1 MSYAL
6 NPELAV
12 NGAAQQDITARRRSI
27 EALSKS
33 DDPEVKRAKLKNA
46 CEGFEAIFLQKMWEQ
61 MRATLP
67 KDGLM
72 HSKEEEMWQSMYDQE
87 LGKSMASAG
96 GIGLADMMM
105 RQMDRNDGAM
115 SDATR
120 QSTMRRTGLNV
131 PPAPLMPPSAT
142 SPAPSAPAASG
153 AAQAEVPPGSEPA
166 PAQALMHG
174 IYEGEA
180 PQAGEAPDELSADA
194 PSDPADTPMTEA
206 DATPASVRQTLDE
219 LAAQLGVP
227 PVTQAV
233 TQSVRN
239 SAGVASAASTADLPE
254 NAVITHNTYQTNLP
268 PSQRKAALF
277 NRRGDSATSATS
289 AAGAPYTRAPLSTA
303 ASPTRPGYGAVQ
315 AAAQADGPFAA
326 PVTPARGADQV
337 AQPAPAATRSATVQR
352 AVPGVPAPEQDIL
365 AGITPRFVPT
375 RLTMAQTETGHAE
388 TTSPAGATVDA
399 AALPTQAGGPAL
411 TGPELVMES
420 VALGNP
426 APPRGSLEAPVMGEI
441 SSGFGWRLDPFTARR
456 TWHAGVDIKAVPGES
471 VRSAR
476 SGIVTFAGAH
486 SELGQVVVVD
496 HGDGL
501 RTFYGHNQQLS
512 VSAGQQVEA
521 GTELAK
527 AGASGRAAGTHVHFE
542 VRRGDLALNPEP
554 LLRQSHPQIA
564 EVR

>member
-1 MSYAL
+1 MSMSYAL
-6 NPELAV
+6 NPEQAV
-12 NGAAQQDITARRRSI
+12 NAAAQQDINARRRSI
-27 EALSKS
+27 EALSKT
-33 DDPEVKRAKLKNA
+33 DDPAVKRAKLQNA

-67 KDGLM
+67 KDGLT
-72 HSKEEEMWQSMYDQE
+72 HSKEEEMWQSMYAQE

-105 RQMDRNDGAM
+105 RQLDRTDGAM

-120 QSTMRRTGLNV
+120 QSTVRRAGLNV
-131 PPAPLMPPSAT
+131 PPAPLMPPAAA
-142 SPAPSAPAASG
+142 SPAPSASA
-153 AAQAEVPPGSEPA
+153 AAQLESAPGPDPA
-166 PAQALMHG
+166 PSQALLHG

-180 PQAGEAPDELSADA
+180 PQAGESPDEATDA
-194 PSDPADTPMTEA
+194 AGAPAAAAASIPGAEA

-219 LAAQLGVP
+219 LAARLGVP

-233 TQSVRN
+233 TQSARS
-239 SAGVASAASTADLPE
+239 SAGVTSVANARDLPGD
-254 NAVITHNTYQTNLP
+254 AVITRRTYQTNLP

-277 NRRGDSATSATS
+277 TGSPDSAANT
-289 AAGAPYTRAPLSTA
+289 PYTRAPLSTA
-303 ASPTRPGYGAVQ
+303 ASPTGPAQAPGQAGSLPAAPVNPSARATAPASGGQ
-315 AAAQADGPFAA
+315 AAAPR
-326 PVTPARGADQV
+326 PLT
-337 AQPAPAATRSATVQR
+337 
-352 AVPGVPAPEQDIL
+352 PGVPAPEQDIL
-365 AGITPRFVPT
+365 AGITARFVPT
-375 RLTMAQTETGHAE
+375 GLTIAQTEAA
-388 TTSPAGATVDA
+388 PAGAPRPA
-399 AALPTQAGGPAL
+399 AASGEPADPPVQAAGGPAL
-411 TGPELVMES
+411 AGPELVMEP

-426 APPRGSLEAPVMGEI
+426 APPAGSLEAPVTGGI

-456 TWHAGVDIKAVPGES
+456 TWHAGVDIKAEPGES

-476 SGIVTFAGAH
+476 SGVVTFAGEH

-501 RTFYGHNQQLS
+501 RTFYGHNQELS
-512 VSAGQQVEA
+512 VSAGQRVEA

-554 LLRQSHPQIA
+554 LLRQSHTQVA
-564 EVR
+564 EAR

>member
-12 NGAAQQDITARRRSI
+12 NSAAQQDISARRRSV

-33 DDPEVKRAKLKNA
+33 EDPEVKRGKLKNA

-105 RQMDRNDGAM
+105 RQLDRNDGAM

-131 PPAPLMPPSAT
+131 PPAPLMPPSAA
-142 SPAPSAPAASG
+142 SPAASAA
-153 AAQAEVPPGSEPA
+153 AAQAEVPHTPEPA
-166 PAQALMHG
+166 PTQALMHG

-180 PQAGEAPDELSADA
+180 PQAGEAALSEALSGEALPADA
-194 PSDPADTPMTEA
+194 LSDPTAAPVTEA

-239 SAGVASAASTADLPE
+239 SAGVTSMASAAELPE
-254 NAVITHNTYQTNLP
+254 DAVITHSTYQTNLP

-277 NRRGDSATSATS
+277 GTNANSAT
-289 AAGAPYTRAPLSTA
+289 GAPYARAPLSTA
-303 ASPTRPGYGAVQ
+303 ASPTGPRAEQAGAL
-315 AAAQADGPFAA
+315 PAA
-326 PVTPARGADQV
+326 PVSPAGIPARGADQ
-337 AQPAPAATRSATVQR
+337 ASAAPAAPAPARPAPAQHS
-352 AVPGVPAPEQDIL
+352 VPGVPAPEQDIL

-375 RLTMAQTETGHAE
+375 RLTIAQTEPFHAQPE
-388 TTSPAGATVDA
+388 NLAVA
-399 AALPTQAGGPAL
+399 AADPALLPTQAGGPAL
-411 TGPELVMES
+411 AGPELVMEP

-426 APPRGSLEAPVMGEI
+426 APPRGSLEAPVAGEI
-441 SSGFGWRLDPFTARR
+441 SSGFGWRLDPFTAQR
-456 TWHAGVDIKAVPGES
+456 TWHAGVDIKAEPGES

-476 SGIVTFAGAH
+476 SGIVTFAGEH

-501 RTFYGHNQQLS
+501 RTFYGHNQKLS
-512 VSAGQQVEA
+512 VSAGQHVEA

-527 AGASGRAAGTHVHFE
+527 AGASGRAAGPHVHFE

-554 LLRQSHPQIA
+554 LLRQGNLQIA
-564 EVR
+564 EAR